1 MGVPGGPGV
10 EPDDYTG
17 GLSAVSNEHEV
28 RAATSARAVHLFVC
42 LPPIRTLPEPRT
54 RFAAKLWIL
63 WKTQDSRA
71 PHLWITARDR
81 LLDHRPSDRIGSVP
95 SGAAG
100 ARITLKTARRT
111 ADRRIASS
119 EPPCATRVFHT
130 LSGDFGGIV
139 VHYPQN
145 RPVDG
150 FREASG
156 KARKDALHALPSV
169 LAPPG
174 DMPGGEFSTDVE
186 RPVDD
191 RQNRR

>member
-1 MGVPGGPGV
+1 MVVPGVPGV

-17 GLSAVSNEHEV
+17 GLSAVSIESAGV
-28 RAATSARAVHLFVC
+28 SGLRASPVHVLEYLMLPRV
-42 LPPIRTLPEPRT
+42 LPPPRA
-54 RFAAKLWIL
+54 RFTAKLWIL
-63 WKTQDSRA
+63 WKTQDSRVLL
-71 PHLWITARDR
+71 LWITGRGR
-81 LLDHRPSDRIGSVP
+81 LSDPRSSDRIGSAP
-95 SGAAG
+95 SGVAV

-111 ADRRIASS
+111 HDRRIVPL

-145 RPVDG
+145 RPMDG
-150 FREASG
+150 FWEAPG
-156 KARKDALHALPSV
+156 KAGGGALHALPSV

-174 DMPGGEFSTDVE
+174 DMPGGGFSTDVE

-191 RQNRR
+191 W